1 MFTVHV
7 IIDSCAVP
15 CVFACLPS
23 KHMEGYIR
31 VFEAIRNNIPNWAPE
46 RVMTDFEVSE
56 ITAIQQVLPQ
66 TTITGNKKL

>member
-1 MFTVHV
+1 
-7 IIDSCAVP
+7 
-15 CVFACLPS
+15 
-23 KHMEGYIR
+23 MEGYIR

-56 ITAIQQVLPQ
+56 ITDIQQVLPQ